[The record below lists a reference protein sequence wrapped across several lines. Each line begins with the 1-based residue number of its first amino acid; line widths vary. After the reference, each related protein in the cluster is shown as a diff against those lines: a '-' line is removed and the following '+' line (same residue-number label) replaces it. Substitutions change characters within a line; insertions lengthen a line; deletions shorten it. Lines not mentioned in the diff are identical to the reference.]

1 MKPSKPLKIFILE
14 DDLWY
19 GTMLEHYLSLN
30 PDYQVQRFD
39 SEKAFFQKIHEQP
52 DVVTLDYTLAEG
64 DADGSKVLKKIK
76 EFNPDIEVI
85 IISGQDQITTAVE
98 LLKSGAFDYL
108 VKDED
113 TKDRLWNVLLHL
125 QEIKGLKKEVETLKD
140 ALKKNFDFSKVIIG
154 QSEAINSVF
163 KLIEKAAKTNITVSI
178 TGETGTGKEM
188 VAKAIHYNSNKHK
201 YPFVAL
207 NVAAIPPDLLE
218 SELFGHEKGAFTGA
232 NGKRIGKF
240 EEANKG
246 TIFLDEIAEM
256 DLHLQ
261 AKILRVLQE
270 REITRIGGNSTISL
284 DVRIIVATHKNLLKE
299 VQNKTFREDL
309 YYRLLGLTIE
319 LPPLR
324 ERGNDY
330 LILAKHF
337 IQSFCSDN
345 RLPLKTLSEEAIIKL
360 KQYDFPGNIRE
371 LKSIIE
377 LAIVMA
383 EKDIIGASDIN
394 IDNNDQLGNL
404 LNKETSLKEYE
415 RQIIQF
421 FLNKYNQDV
430 IMVSKKLD
438 IGKSTIYRMM
448 QKGEI
453 TK

>member
-1 MKPSKPLKIFILE
+1 MRPTKPLKIFILE

-30 PDYQVQRFD
+30 PDYQVSRFET
-39 SEKAFFQKIHEQP
+39 EKAFFQQLHEQP
-52 DVVTLDYTLAEG
+52 DVVTLDYALAEG

-76 EFNPDIEVI
+76 ERYPETEVI

-98 LLKSGAFDYL
+98 LLKSGAFDYI

-125 QEIKGLKKEVETLKD
+125 QEIKGLKKEVEQLKNE
-140 ALKKNFDFSKVIIG
+140 LKKNYDFSKVIIG
-154 QSEAINSVF
+154 QSESIQKVF
-163 KLIEKAAKTNITVSI
+163 ALIDKAAKTNITVSL

-188 VAKAIHYNSNKHK
+188 VAKAIHYNSTRNK
-201 YPFVAL
+201 YPFVAI

-232 NGKRIGKF
+232 QSKRIGKF

-246 TIFLDEIAEM
+246 TLFLDEIAEM
-256 DLHLQ
+256 DIHLQ
-261 AKILRVLQE
+261 AKLLRVLQE
-270 REITRIGGNSTISL
+270 REITRIGGNAVIPI
-284 DVRIIVATHKNLLKE
+284 DVRIIVATHRNLLKE
-299 VQNKTFREDL
+299 VQEKKFREDL
-309 YYRLLGLTIE
+309 YYRLLGLPIE

-345 RLPLKTLSEEAIIKL
+345 RLPLKTLTPESIAKL
-360 KQYDFPGNIRE
+360 KQYDFPGKIRE

-377 LAIVMA
+377 LAVVMS
-383 EKDIIGASDIN
+383 ESDLIYPSDIN
-394 IDNNDQLGNL
+394 IDASDQIGNL
-404 LNKETSLKEYE
+404 LFKETTLKEYE
-415 RQIIQF
+415 KQIIQY

-430 IMVSKKLD
+430 IAVSKKLD

-448 QKGEI
+448 QRGELI
-453 TK
+453 K

>member
-1 MKPSKPLKIFILE
+1 MRPTKPLKIFILE

-30 PDYQVQRFD
+30 PDYQVSRFET
-39 SEKAFFQKIHEQP
+39 EKAFFQQLHEQP
-52 DVVTLDYTLAEG
+52 DVVTLDYALAEG

-76 EFNPDIEVI
+76 ERYPETEVI

-98 LLKSGAFDYL
+98 LLKSGAFDYI

-125 QEIKGLKKEVETLKD
+125 QEIKGLKKEVEQLKNE
-140 ALKKNFDFSKVIIG
+140 LKKNYDFSKVIIG
-154 QSEAINSVF
+154 QSESIQKVF
-163 KLIEKAAKTNITVSI
+163 ALIDKAAKTNITVSL

-188 VAKAIHYNSNKHK
+188 VAKAIHYNSTRNK
-201 YPFVAL
+201 YPFVAI

-232 NGKRIGKF
+232 QSKRIGKF

-246 TIFLDEIAEM
+246 TLFLDEIAEM
-256 DLHLQ
+256 DIHLQ
-261 AKILRVLQE
+261 AKLLRVLQE
-270 REITRIGGNSTISL
+270 REITRIGGNAVIPI
-284 DVRIIVATHKNLLKE
+284 DVRIIVATHRNLLKE
-299 VQNKTFREDL
+299 VQEKKFREDL
-309 YYRLLGLTIE
+309 YYRLLGLPIE

-345 RLPLKTLSEEAIIKL
+345 RLPLKTLTPESIAKL

-377 LAIVMA
+377 LAVVMS
-383 EKDIIGASDIN
+383 ESDLIYPSDIN
-394 IDNNDQLGNL
+394 IDASDQIGNL
-404 LNKETSLKEYE
+404 LFNETTLKEYE
-415 RQIIQF
+415 KQIIQY

-430 IMVSKKLD
+430 IAVSKKLD

-448 QKGEI
+448 QRGELI
-453 TK
+453 K

>member
-1 MKPSKPLKIFILE
+1 MRPTKPLKIFILE

-30 PDYQVQRFD
+30 PDYQVSRFET
-39 SEKAFFQKIHEQP
+39 EKAFFQQIHEQP
-52 DVVTLDYTLAEG
+52 DVVTLDYALAEG

-76 EFNPDIEVI
+76 ERYPETEVI

-98 LLKSGAFDYL
+98 LLKSGAFDYI

-125 QEIKGLKKEVETLKD
+125 QEIKGLKKEVEQLKNE
-140 ALKKNFDFSKVIIG
+140 LKKNYDFSKVIIG
-154 QSEAINSVF
+154 QSESIHKVF
-163 KLIEKAAKTNITVSI
+163 ALIDKAAKTNITVSL

-188 VAKAIHYNSNKHK
+188 VAKAIHYNSTRNK
-201 YPFVAL
+201 YPFVAI

-232 NGKRIGKF
+232 QSKRIGKF

-246 TIFLDEIAEM
+246 TLFLDEIAEM
-256 DLHLQ
+256 DIHLQ
-261 AKILRVLQE
+261 AKLLRVLQE
-270 REITRIGGNSTISL
+270 REITRIGGNAVIPI
-284 DVRIIVATHKNLLKE
+284 DVRIIVATHRNLLKE
-299 VQNKTFREDL
+299 VQEKKFREDL
-309 YYRLLGLTIE
+309 YYRLLGLPIE

-345 RLPLKTLSEEAIIKL
+345 RLPLKTLTPESIAKL

-377 LAIVMA
+377 LAVVMS
-383 EKDIIGASDIN
+383 ESDLIYPSDIN
-394 IDNNDQLGNL
+394 IDASDQIGNL
-404 LNKETSLKEYE
+404 LFKETTLKEYE
-415 RQIIQF
+415 KQIIQY

-430 IMVSKKLD
+430 IAVSKKLD

-448 QKGEI
+448 QRGELI
-453 TK
+453 K

>member
-1 MKPSKPLKIFILE
+1 
-14 DDLWY
+14 
-19 GTMLEHYLSLN
+19 
-30 PDYQVQRFD
+30 
-39 SEKAFFQKIHEQP
+39 
-52 DVVTLDYTLAEG
+52 
-64 DADGSKVLKKIK
+64 LKKIK
-76 EFNPDIEVI
+76 EFNADIEVI
-85 IISGQDQITTAVE
+85 IISGQDQISTAVE

-154 QSEAINSVF
+154 QSDAINSVF
-163 KLIEKAAKTNITVSI
+163 KLIEKAARTNITVSI

-188 VAKAIHYNSNKHK
+188 VAKAIHYNSSKHK

-218 SELFGHEKGAFTGA
+218 SELFGYEKGAFTGA

-270 REITRIGGNSTISL
+270 REITRIGGNSTVHL

-324 ERGNDY
+324 ERGNDF

-337 IQSFCSDN
+337 IHSFCSDN
-345 RLPLKTLSEEAIIKL
+345 RLPLKTLSAEAISKL

-383 EKDIIGASDIN
+383 EKETILASDIN
-394 IDNNDQLGNL
+394 IDNSDHIGNL

-430 IMVSKKLD
+430 LMVSKKLD

-453 TK
+453 SK